1 MMIEPQIVQGKN
13 GALTISGI
21 ITVDLYRRY
30 ITFID
35 AKPKTIETYTR
46 ALKQFFYYLS
56 SKSIAQPTRQDILTF
71 RDELRLT
78 HKPTTVQNYITA
90 VRLFFQWTEQE
101 GLYKNVAEHI
111 KGAKLAKEHKKD
123 YLTSK
128 QVRAVLTSIERETA
142 QGSRD
147 YAIFLLMLTGGLR
160 TIEITRAN
168 LGDLRTVGDSVVL
181 YVQGK
186 GREEKTDYVKVPE
199 QAEQAIRAWIKTA
212 GITDPGQPLFTSE
225 ANKNKGTRLTTRSI
239 SRIVKTRL
247 QQAGFDSERLTAH
260 SLRHTAGTLNL
271 INGGTLEETQQLLR
285 HTNINTTMI
294 YTHHLERA
302 KNDSE
307 ARIARAIFV

>member
-1 MMIEPQIVQGKN
+1 MMSESRIEQDKN
-13 GALTISGI
+13 GALTISRI

-56 SKSIAQPTRQDILTF
+56 STSIDQPTRQDILTF

-199 QAEQAIRAWIKTA
+199 QAEQAIRAWIKAA

-239 SRIVKTRL
+239 SRIVKSRL

-307 ARIARAIFV
+307 ARIARAIFG